1 MTSDSPRT
9 PLRILLVS
17 NHRRFKINFRAHPWA
32 RELAARGHE
41 VDVMCHANTERWRT
55 RIEHTDGFRI
65 IENPDLMV
73 GTLRQGW
80 DPVCALRRW
89 MFLRRENR
97 QYDIIH
103 CLDTRL
109 AVVWPALAYARRSG
123 IPIVSDWIDWWGR
136 GGLIQER
143 RPWWY
148 RRLFAWIEVF
158 FEEAYR
164 NKLDGLTAISHALV
178 DRAVDLGVP
187 RERCLHIPGGAN
199 LGAFADVPG
208 KRECRAELGIPVDA
222 PVVCF
227 SGLDVLIDLELAIR
241 AFEILMQ
248 RDPRTV
254 LLLVGPTER
263 DARERVSDARVLGKI
278 RALGPIPYGLLSRRL
293 AAADVFLMPYTNKVS
308 NVGRWPN
315 KVGDY
320 MCVGRPTV
328 SNPIGEV
335 KRLFEQYDIGALCDE
350 TPEGMAEGAWA
361 YLQNPARS
369 AEVGERARAVAKDVF
384 AWEKLIEPLES
395 FYYDLVEGRLGA
407 LNTARDSNRVLMDGR
422 VTSAGAPR

>member
-1 MTSDSPRT
+1 MTSDPQRK

-55 RIEHTDGFRI
+55 HIEEVDGFRI
-65 IENPDLMV
+65 IENPDLLV

-89 MFLRRENR
+89 LFLRRENR
-97 QYDIIH
+97 HYDIIH

-109 AVVWPALAYARRSG
+109 AVVWPALSYARQKG

-158 FEEAYR
+158 FEESYR
-164 NKLDGLTAISHALV
+164 SKLDGLTAISHALV
-178 DRAVDLGVP
+178 DRAADLGVP

-199 LGAFADVPG
+199 LAAFADVPS
-208 KRECRAELGIPVDA
+208 KEVCRAELGIPADA

-227 SGLDVLIDLELAIR
+227 SGLDVLIDLSVAVR
-241 AFEILMQ
+241 AFEVLLK
-248 RDPRTV
+248 RDPRTM

-263 DARERVSDARVLGKI
+263 DARERVSDVKSLARIK
-278 RALGPIPYGLLSRRL
+278 ALGPVPYGNL
-293 AAADVFLMPYTNKVS
+293 ARCLGAADVFLMPYTNKVS

-320 MCVGRPTV
+320 MCIGRPTV
-328 SNPIGEV
+328 SNPVGEV
-335 KRLFEQYDIGALCDE
+335 KRLFEQYDIGALCE
-350 TPEGMAEGAWA
+350 ESPESMAECA
-361 YLQNPARS
+361 LTFLHDPARS
-369 AEVGERARAVAKDVF
+369 REAGERARAVAKEVF
-384 AWEKLIEPLES
+384 AWEKLIVPLES
-395 FYYDLVEGRLGA
+395 WYYDLVEGNLGHVSA
-407 LNTARDSNRVLMDGR
+407 QHDSVRVVMDRR
-422 VTSAGAPR
+422 VTRAGAPR